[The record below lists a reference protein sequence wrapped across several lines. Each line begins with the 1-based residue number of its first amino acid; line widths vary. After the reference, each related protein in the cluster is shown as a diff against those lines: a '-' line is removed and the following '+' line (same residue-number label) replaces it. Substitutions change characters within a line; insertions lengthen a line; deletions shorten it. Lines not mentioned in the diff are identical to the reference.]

1 MDNSH
6 MLSIIEQKMCS
17 DDRKVWARDLER
29 EKKPATLEA
38 LMNWMNVEM
47 KSRMRATAPIR
58 VGSSGRRHVN
68 HFTSNDGKPV
78 WHKCWLC
85 KTSSHWPDQC
95 PKFTA
100 LSIDD
105 RIATAKANHLCFSC
119 LKRAGRGHT
128 VDNCRRKQQCAKL
141 ENGMRCPQHHH
152 QLLHKSNTV
161 KISVATSVNT
171 KEAILP
177 VLSANIGSANGLFKC
192 GNVLLDSGAQ
202 VSLIRQDTAETLGLK
217 GKDVSITIT
226 KVGGEE
232 ESMKTKEYKIQLT
245 CIDTGKRFTVKAIG
259 IQSISD
265 EIPTVKTSHLPELL
279 GLPNTR
285 FRRGKGHVDLL
296 IGIDHAHMHAGET
309 RQVDHLL
316 ARKSPLGWVVF
327 GGKPEQICDITSI
340 LHVKYASP
348 IDLTDF
354 WTTETMGVAVKPCVC
369 DADKLSETEREE
381 AKLIEE
387 TCIKVG
393 SQWMIPYPW
402 RKDPTLLPDNKDLA
416 MKRLE
421 STERRLKRN
430 PEQVEAYCK
439 QMEEMESMKFA
450 RKLSKEEQNAYQGPV
465 HYIPHHAVLRPDKKS
480 TPVRIVF
487 NSSSVFQGH
496 TLNDYWKKGPDLLNG
511 IFGVVLRFREKKVAV
526 MGDISKMYHRILIP
540 ERDQHVHRFLWRNME
555 TDRDP
560 DIYLKTVL
568 TFGDKPAPAMC
579 KVTAEVL

>member
-1 MDNSH
+1 
-6 MLSIIEQKMCS
+6 
-17 DDRKVWARDLER
+17 
-29 EKKPATLEA
+29 
-38 LMNWMNVEM
+38 MNWMNVEM

-68 HFTSNDGKPV
+68 HFTSDDGKPV

-85 KTSSHWPDQC
+85 KTSSNWPDQC
-95 PKFTA
+95 PKFTT

-105 RIATAKANHLCFSC
+105 CIATAKANHLCFSC

-128 VDNCRRKQQCAKL
+128 LDNCRRKQKCAKL
-141 ENGMRCPQHHH
+141 ENGMQCPQHHH
-152 QLLHKSNTV
+152 ELLHNSNTV
-161 KISVATSVNT
+161 KISITTSVNT

-202 VSLIRQDTAETLGLK
+202 VSIIRQDTAETLGLN

-232 ESMKTKEYKIQLT
+232 ESMKTKEYKVQLT
-245 CIDTGKRFTVKAIG
+245 CIDIGKRFSVKAIG

-279 GLPNTR
+279 GLLNTR

-309 RQVDHLL
+309 REVDHLL

-354 WTTETMGVAVKPCVC
+354 WTIETMGVAVKPCVC
-369 DADKLSETEREE
+369 DADKLSQTEREE

-393 SQWMIPYPW
+393 SQWMIP
-402 RKDPTLLPDNKDLA
+402 
-416 MKRLE
+416 
-421 STERRLKRN
+421 
-430 PEQVEAYCK
+430 
-439 QMEEMESMKFA
+439 
-450 RKLSKEEQNAYQGPV
+450 
-465 HYIPHHAVLRPDKKS
+465 
-480 TPVRIVF
+480 
-487 NSSSVFQGH
+487 
-496 TLNDYWKKGPDLLNG
+496 
-511 IFGVVLRFREKKVAV
+511 
-526 MGDISKMYHRILIP
+526 
-540 ERDQHVHRFLWRNME
+540 
-555 TDRDP
+555 
-560 DIYLKTVL
+560 
-568 TFGDKPAPAMC
+568 
-579 KVTAEVL
+579 